1 MSAPTYGVRRRL
13 APRRGSGQYSFDL
26 SRIVP
31 EPSTQRILLERGEV
45 DIAENLT
52 NDQENAV
59 RDTAG
64 VRIEVHPSL
73 SVQYVYMNDRTLTDP
88 VLRQAL
94 SYAVNYQGVIASIE
108 QGQGEQIRG
117 PVPVGL
123 VGYNPD
129 AFQFSYDPDKARE
142 LLAQAGYD
150 DRELR
155 LMFADPLMFMNYWF
169 DSNNGGLAGNRS
181 FYQNTTGSRGTCS
194 TR

>member
-1 MSAPTYGVRRRL
+1 M
-13 APRRGSGQYSFDL
+13 
-26 SRIVP
+26 
-31 EPSTQRILLERGEV
+31 E
-45 DIAENLT
+45 
-52 NDQENAV
+52 
-59 RDTAG
+59 
-64 VRIEVHPSL
+64 
-73 SVQYVYMNDRTLTDP
+73 YVCLNNGTLTDP
-88 VLRQAL
+88 LVRQVL

-108 QGQGEQIRG
+108 QGQGEQMRG

-150 DRELR
+150 GHELR
-155 LMFADPLMFMNYWF
+155 LMFADPFMFMNYRF
-169 DSNNGGLAGNRS
+169 DSNNGGLADNRS